1 MFVLVGS
8 SGERVLHLKIL
19 AAIAQITQDAGF
31 YEKWLEVTNKEELK
45 NLVLL
50 AERKRG

>member
-1 MFVLVGS
+1 MID
-8 SGERVLHLKIL
+8 SGYGPDDD
-19 AAIAQITQDAGF
+19 AIAQITQNPGF

-50 AERKRG
+50 GERKRG

>member
-1 MFVLVGS
+1 MKKKQL
-8 SGERVLHLKIL
+8 RQIL
-19 AAIAQITQDAGF
+19 TAIAQIVQDPGF
-31 YEKWLEVTNKEELK
+31 YEKWLEVTHKEELK